1 MGRPLIVLGD
11 RATNKGT
18 VMEASLIT
26 TTHGKQIARVGDRVS
41 CHRKCRI
48 ATGDPAF
55 IIDGKAV
62 ARHGDKVSCG
72 ATLIASQAVSTDASG
87 GSAKDTTVYDDA
99 GKAVPPAPMS
109 TSMTSTVN

>member
-1 MGRPLIVLGD
+1 
-11 RATNKGT
+11 
-18 VMEASLIT
+18 MEASLIT

-72 ATLIASQAVSTDASG
+72 ATLIASQAVSTDAGG

-99 GKAVPPAPMS
+99 GKPVPPAPPPPPV
-109 TSMTSTVN
+109 TSATSA